1 MLLCVYALRSA
12 HGFPTSARRP
22 RAPQQAWSGG
32 ARAPNWS
39 GIQRLFVPD
48 RNGEFADI
56 VLGFDS
62 EEEYAGSANPYF
74 GVIVGRVANRIA
86 NATFTLDGEKYTL
99 NTNEKGFPGS
109 LHGGSKGFD
118 KRKWNAEKLNPHARR
133 HRRRGDAVRLS
144 YSSADGEEGYPGTV
158 QVQVV
163 YSLSDSCTPL
173 GASGRHETG
182 DWHCVGELVQ
192 SITGWTTDKPTV
204 LNLAQHSY
212 FNLKGHGSGSVLDH
226 ELAMPTATRVLP
238 VDSARIPTG
247 EFKPVGGGAFDFLTS
262 RRIGERISEVH
273 GPGWREG
280 YDHCFVLHSRE
291 GEPRLESGKRGAQR
305 KLFASL
311 ARASGAEHPMPAA
324 DAGWWQKSPEIAAT
338 LTDPSSG
345 RTMEIAT
352 TAPGLQVYTSNFLDG
367 SHRGKEGAAYARYGG
382 VCLEAE
388 SFPDGPNRGGQ
399 TRTTGDHASS
409 YPSGVIR
416 VGEVYRSTT
425 VYQFSW
431 R

>member
-1 MLLCVYALRSA
+1 MPTHTLASSSGASPIASQTRPSHWMVKSTRST
-12 HGFPTSARRP
+12 PAR
-22 RAPQQAWSGG
+22 
-32 ARAPNWS
+32 
-39 GIQRLFVPD
+39 
-48 RNGEFADI
+48 
-56 VLGFDS
+56 
-62 EEEYAGSANPYF
+62 
-74 GVIVGRVANRIA
+74 
-86 NATFTLDGEKYTL
+86 
-99 NTNEKGFPGS
+99 KGFPGS

-247 EFKPVGGGAFDFLTS
+247 EFKPVGGAFDFLTS
-262 RRIGERISEVH
+262 RRIGERISEVRVPA
-273 GPGWREG
+273 GERG

-291 GEPRLESGKRGAQR
+291 RASHASKAESGELSGSC
-305 KLFASL
+305 LHL
-311 ARASGAEHPMPAA
+311 LLVPRALS
-324 DAGWWQKSPEIAAT
+324 
-338 LTDPSSG
+338 
-345 RTMEIAT
+345 
-352 TAPGLQVYTSNFLDG
+352 
-367 SHRGKEGAAYARYGG
+367 
-382 VCLEAE
+382 
-388 SFPDGPNRGGQ
+388 
-399 TRTTGDHASS
+399 TRCRRQM
-409 YPSGVIR
+409 R
-416 VGEVYRSTT
+416 VGESRDQRRLSQTPPVEGQWRLPTLRLACRSTHRT
-425 VYQFSW
+425 SSTGRTEVRKGQRMHDMVACAWRREFS
-431 R
+431 